1 MIGTRRG
8 AVAALSIWVACT
20 QAAIAGFAFTDY
32 PALVTADRLHV
43 DSGLC
48 VHIFELLRARLLSAA
63 QAAIH
68 KHYQMSAAFPLLL
81 RAGGDLSQNQ
91 SLKSGMKLISLAK
104 LLPVCLLAHG
114 SAHPFVPLLVGALLC
129 PVMSSKLATP
139 LTTSRKLAPCYRQQ
153 TASCDVIP
161 LEFFVAAAP
170 LRWQKARD
178 IACHTEASLAEL
190 RSFRI
195 RCAPPASCCHPT

>member
-8 AVAALSIWVACT
+8 AVAALSVWVACT

-48 VHIFELLRARLLSAA
+48 VHIYELLRARLSSAA

-81 RAGGDLSQNQ
+81 RAGGNLSQKQ

-129 PVMSSKLATP
+129 PVMSSKLAHP

-161 LEFFVAAAP
+161 L
-170 LRWQKARD
+170 
-178 IACHTEASLAEL
+178 
-190 RSFRI
+190 
-195 RCAPPASCCHPT
+195 

>member
-1 MIGTRRG
+1 M
-8 AVAALSIWVACT
+8 
-20 QAAIAGFAFTDY
+20 
-32 PALVTADRLHV
+32 

-48 VHIFELLRARLLSAA
+48 VHIFDLLRARLSSAA

-68 KHYQMSAAFPLLL
+68 KHYQTSAAFPLLL
-81 RAGGDLSQNQ
+81 RAGGDLSQKQ

-129 PVMSSKLATP
+129 PVMSSELATP
-139 LTTSRKLAPCYRQQ
+139 LTTSCKLAPCYRQQ
-153 TASCDVIP
+153 TASCDMIP
-161 LEFFVAAAP
+161 LRFSVAAAL

-178 IACHTEASLAEL
+178 VACHTEASLAEL
-190 RSFRI
+190 RSLRI
-195 RCAPPASCCHPT
+195 RCAPPASSCHPT